1 MVNGYAICLKEWIL
15 DREIRNEL
23 PLLLLISNLCA
34 KIGYCYASNKY
45 FADILELDEC
55 VISKKIKK
63 LVDKGYIFTE
73 YKKRG
78 CEVLER
84 KLRLSKI
91 TTDDCQ
97 KNQSTIVKKD
107 KENNISIN
115 NNIYK
120 NIYTEKKELSKYGEF
135 KNVCLEEEYYQKLKT
150 SLGEKKLN
158 YAIEKLDAWL
168 DNPKQKSKR
177 NANHRAYFKSNS
189 WVWEGFVEENN
200 PYSSFTAGFSKN
212 ATVKPHED
220 DLSWMED

>member
-45 FADILELDEC
+45 FADAFDEHE
-55 VISKKIKK
+55 VNISKKINK
-63 LVDKGYIFTE
+63 LQSKGYIIAE
-73 YKKRG
+73 YKRRG
-78 CEVLER
+78 CEIVER
-84 KLRLSKI
+84 KLRLAN
-91 TTDDCQ
+91 TLTDDYQNCY
-97 KNQSTIVKKD
+97 STISKNA
-107 KENNISIN
+107 KENNTSIN
-115 NNIYK
+115 N
-120 NIYTEKKELSKYGEF
+120 KKEINKEKLSRYGEF

-150 SLGEKKLN
+150 TLGEKKLN
-158 YAIEKLDAWL
+158 FAIEKLDGWL

-189 WVWEGFVEENN
+189 WVWEGYVEESN
-200 PYSSFTAGFSKN
+200 PYASYTAGFSKT

>member
-45 FADILELDEC
+45 FADAFDEHE
-55 VISKKIKK
+55 VNISKKINK
-63 LVDKGYIFTE
+63 LQSKGYIIAE
-73 YKKRG
+73 YKRRG
-78 CEVLER
+78 CEIVER
-84 KLRLSKI
+84 KLRLANML
-91 TTDDCQ
+91 TDDYQNCY
-97 KNQSTIVKKD
+97 STISKNA
-107 KENNISIN
+107 KENNTSIN
-115 NNIYK
+115 N
-120 NIYTEKKELSKYGEF
+120 KKEINKEKLSKYGEF

-150 SLGEKKLN
+150 TLGEKKLN
-158 YAIEKLDAWL
+158 FAIEKLDGWL

-189 WVWEGFVEENN
+189 WVWDGYVEESN
-200 PYSSFTAGFSKN
+200 PYASYTAGFSKT